1 MHIIAIDIPVGYEMQ
16 SPPREDSDVEYEIT
30 MRHLFPPFRTPRGVV
45 RAEVEQQEIKRPE
58 DVDAEQ
64 GKRGNP
70 EDSSLPESDQS
81 EETARDE

>member
-1 MHIIAIDIPVGYEMQ
+1 MHIIAIDIPVDYEMQ
-16 SPPREDSDVEYEIT
+16 SPPREDSDIEYEIA
-30 MRHLFPPFRTPRGVV
+30 MRHLFPPFRKRTRVE
-45 RAEVEQQEIKRPE
+45 AEINRPE

-64 GKRGNP
+64 GERGNP

>member
-1 MHIIAIDIPVGYEMQ
+1 MM
-16 SPPREDSDVEYEIT
+16 EIE
-30 MRHLFPPFRTPRGVV
+30 RD
-45 RAEVEQQEIKRPE
+45 RAEVEIKRPE

-64 GKRGNP
+64 GERGNP